1 MSDSFEIERTEK
13 LLHSNVFDVERRTI
27 RHDGATF
34 ERDVATHQGA
44 VAILAINDAQE
55 IGFVR
60 QYRAAFGAHQW
71 EIPAGTQDV
80 AEEDPLDTAR
90 RELREE
96 LGCEA
101 AHWTLL
107 GRFMNSPGWTNQV
120 MTIFEAR
127 GITQLDRLP
136 AGPEEAASSVHW
148 LSVVE
153 LRATLR
159 GEAAIDST
167 TAVALH
173 RVFGSFFDA
182 D

>member
-1 MSDSFEIERTEK
+1 MSDSFEIERTEIV
-13 LLHSNVFDVERRTI
+13 LHSRVFDVERRTI
-27 RHDGATF
+27 GHDGTTF
-34 ERDVATHQGA
+34 EREVAAHKGA
-44 VAILAINDAQE
+44 VAILAINDEQE

-60 QYRAAFGAHQW
+60 QYRAAFNAHLW

-80 AEEDPLDTAR
+80 PGEEPLETAR

-101 AHWTLL
+101 QHWTLL

-127 GITQLDRLP
+127 GITQLERRP
-136 AGPEEAASSVHW
+136 VGPEEAASSVHW
-148 LSVVE
+148 LSLADV
-153 LRATLR
+153 RATLR
-159 GEAAIDST
+159 SQAAIDST
-167 TAVALH
+167 TTVALH
-173 RVFGSFFDA
+173 LVFGSFLDG